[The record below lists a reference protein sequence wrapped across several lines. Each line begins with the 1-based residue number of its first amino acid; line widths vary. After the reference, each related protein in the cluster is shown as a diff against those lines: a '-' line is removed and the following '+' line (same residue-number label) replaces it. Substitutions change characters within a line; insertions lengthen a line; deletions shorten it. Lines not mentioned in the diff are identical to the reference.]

1 MRPVTVRPM
10 EQTAALPAAVAEGPN
25 LEAIYR
31 SHSAAVAHWAAR
43 LAGPALDAED
53 IVQEVFLIAHQK
65 LSKFRGDSSLATWL
79 FAITER
85 VIWHRRR
92 KERWR
97 RWFGVSAEEITSKL
111 PALEPSPHDVLQSKQ
126 ATELFYRAL
135 EGVGERYRAPLVLFE
150 LDDLS
155 GQEIANLKGV
165 RVETVWVWLHR
176 GRAQLLDRFVE
187 LEGKPR

>member
-1 MRPVTVRPM
+1 M
-10 EQTAALPAAVAEGPN
+10 EQTAALPATVAEGPD

-31 SHSAAVAHWAAR
+31 THSHAVAHWAAR

-53 IVQEVFLIAHQK
+53 IVQEVFLIAYQK
-65 LSKFRGDSSLATWL
+65 LAKFRGDSSLATWL

-97 RWFGVSAEEITSKL
+97 RWLGGSAEEITASL
-111 PALEPSPHDVLQSKQ
+111 AARDPNPHEVLQSKQ
-126 ATELFYRAL
+126 STQLFYRAL
-135 EGVGERYRAPLVLFE
+135 DGVAERYRAPLILFE
-150 LDDLS
+150 LDELS
-155 GQEIANLKGV
+155 GQEIADLKGV

-176 GRAQLLDRFVE
+176 GRAQLLERFVQ
-187 LEGKPR
+187 LEGKSP

>member
-1 MRPVTVRPM
+1 M
-10 EQTAALPAAVAEGPN
+10 EQTAALPAAVAEGPD

-31 SHSAAVAHWAAR
+31 THVHAVGHWAAR
-43 LAGPALDAED
+43 LAGPALDVED

-65 LSKFRGDSSLATWL
+65 IGKFRGDSSLATWL

-97 RWFGVSAEEITSKL
+97 RWLGGTTEEIATRL
-111 PALEPSPHDVLQSKQ
+111 PAREPSPHDVLQSKQ
-126 ATELFYRAL
+126 ATEMFYRAL
-135 EGVGERYRAPLVLFE
+135 EGVAERYRAPLILFE
-150 LDDLS
+150 LDELS

-176 GRAQLLDRFVE
+176 GRAQLLERFIQ
-187 LEGKPR
+187 LEGGNR